1 MNEKL
6 KYILGL
12 IIYAV
17 CFLLLSYAL
26 ARISSCKKVGD
37 IGNTI
42 IIHDTTV
49 VTRYERE
56 VKRDTVVKW
65 YERITSR
72 KPEPEYIYVQKTD
85 SVFSEKFKS
94 YDFMLKV
101 DKAGDMLIIKALN
114 EKDSLIKEYIWSEV
128 GRDFILTSQHKNI
141 SLKTQKLY
149 WTGVTSR
156 FALRGD
162 IRTLKDINECDYTA
176 GLNTGISYMDKLTL
190 TLGAEYSLKNKSAYL
205 NLELNCRL
213 FR

>member
-1 MNEKL
+1 MNDKL

-26 ARISSCKKVGD
+26 ARIASCKKIGD

-65 YERITSR
+65 YERIALR
-72 KPEPEYIYVQKTD
+72 KPEPDYVYVQKTD
-85 SVFSEKFKS
+85 SVFSEKFKT
-94 YDFMLKV
+94 YDLMLKV
-101 DKAGDMLIIKALN
+101 DKAGDVLIIKALN
-114 EKDSLIKEYIWSEV
+114 KSDSLIKEYVWSDI
-128 GRDFILTSQHKNI
+128 GRDFILTSQNKNL
-141 SLKTQKLY
+141 SLKTQNLY

-156 FALRGD
+156 FALRND
-162 IRTLKDINECDYTA
+162 LRTLKEITEYDYTA